1 MSPTPADLVSAAS
14 QPVGPGFDLLLLAHV
29 ASVIIAAGAVVASG
43 VQAWR
48 LRALAPGVP
57 VPENLQ
63 RYYAEGVN
71 WAGRSLYAV
80 PLFGVTLI
88 AVSGGYYSL
97 SDLWVGIGLGLWFA
111 AALAAEGLLWPAE
124 RALQSAV
131 ARGEGSILADDA
143 TDAKRRCEAVAAT
156 AAALM
161 VVLLGVSV
169 LMVAQPR

>member
-1 MSPTPADLVSAAS
+1 M
-14 QPVGPGFDLLLLAHV
+14 GPGFDLLLLAHV
-29 ASVIIAAGAVVASG
+29 ASVIVAAGAVVASG

-124 RALQSAV
+124 RALQAAV
-131 ARGEGSILADDA
+131 ARGVDSLGPDDA
-143 TDAKRRCEAVAAT
+143 AEAKRRCDAVAAT
-156 AAALM
+156 AGALV